1 MRRFAS
7 VVIVD
12 ARGWVLLQE
21 RDEHAPID
29 PERWGFAGGH
39 VEPGE
44 DPDDAAYRELAEETG
59 LRLDPAGPHA
69 LAHVATLAVR
79 HDDADSG
86 AEPDQVRLYA
96 ARVDVGD
103 DDLVCGEGRQVVF
116 VAPDRARTLPLTASA
131 RLGLPAFLDSE
142 VYGRLCG

>member
-7 VVIVD
+7 VVLVD
-12 ARGWVLLQE
+12 RRGWVLLQE

-44 DPDDAAYRELAEETG
+44 DPDDAAYRELEEETG
-59 LRLDPAGPHA
+59 VRLERG
-69 LAHVATLAVR
+69 LEHVATHAVTH
-79 HDDADSG
+79 HDPAAG
-86 AEPDQVRLYA
+86 PEPDEVRLYA
-96 ARVDVGD
+96 GRTDLGD
-103 DDLVCGEGRQVVF
+103 ADLVCGEGRRIVF
-116 VAPDRARTLPLTASA
+116 VEPARARALPLTASA

-142 VYGRLCG
+142 VYGRLSA